1 MGKTGNGIQRDYDL
15 TPLKSIEPSVLSTA
29 PIYIPNFIYSRTKQD
44 LLPNEVTELI
54 NEPIA
59 KNRPREILDQ
69 LRAGRLYA
77 DDSLDANSKVWF
89 NEKESGELTG
99 KKLYQP
105 KAPLYAAY
113 TDGPKVNESF
123 MITEKNVDTI
133 NDDGNLKY
141 AIGDSGRNLY
151 DGKYYIVNPFSRTTQ
166 DKVMSNIV
174 GQRPGLDLG
183 YESYTPGGIKA
194 GNVKI
199 PDSQYGNLRAHQLDA
214 ALARVLERHGIS
226 DDILQK
232 AGIKGGYNGLTINSL
247 PTLYSLGANTENPY
261 YQGAI
266 PKEDAEKIKNAI
278 YSFLAIDSTKQNI
291 QKRRDEVNR
300 AVDFYNQYYD
310 PNVQYHLPYK
320 NLDTGEIT
328 YMDSDG
334 NYPDLNSFA
343 NGGRINTSNRFAN
356 GGRMSRKASEAT
368 RGNARLVRK
377 REEDDDD
384 AYFQDTPRGGSD
396 IDTLAVRVMRGE
408 LGTGEQLRRNL
419 GTKYQAVQRRVKQL
433 RASQGGMM
441 GDDVDEFADDELSEN
456 AFANG
461 GRLSRITRP
470 NDKRYEIYF

>member
-1 MGKTGNGIQRDYDL
+1 MGKTGNGIQQYNDL
-15 TPLKSIEPSVLSTA
+15 TPLNPIEPPVLSTA
-29 PIYIPNFIYSRTKQD
+29 PIYIPNFLYSRTKQD
-44 LLPNEVTELI
+44 FIPEEVTELI

-77 DDSLDANSKVWF
+77 DESLDKNSKVWF
-89 NEKESGELTG
+89 NEKESGKLTG

-113 TDGPKVNESF
+113 TDGPKVNKSF
-123 MITEKNVDTI
+123 MITDQNVDSI

-141 AIGDSGRNLY
+141 AIGNVKLDWGDNKWY
-151 DGKYYIVNPFSRTTQ
+151 AQNPFKNLDVTN
-166 DKVMSNIV
+166 VMSNIV

-320 NLDTGEIT
+320 NLETGEIV
-328 YMDSDG
+328 YRDSDG
-334 NYPDLNSFA
+334 NYPDFNSFA
-343 NGGRINTSNRFAN
+343 NGGRIRS
-356 GGRMSRKASEAT
+356 KP
-368 RGNARLVRK
+368 K
-377 REEDDDD
+377 
-384 AYFQDTPRGGSD
+384 GGSRRD
-396 IDTLAVRVMRGE
+396 AVLVEKRDDNDEETSIDSLARRVMRGE
-408 LGTGEQLRRNL
+408 FGQGEEVKRRLGARYTD
-419 GTKYQAVQRRVKQL
+419 VIRRVKEMS
-433 RASQGGMM
+433 RGAQGG
-441 GDDVDEFADDELSEN
+441 EEDDESPESIY
-456 AFANG
+456 AYG